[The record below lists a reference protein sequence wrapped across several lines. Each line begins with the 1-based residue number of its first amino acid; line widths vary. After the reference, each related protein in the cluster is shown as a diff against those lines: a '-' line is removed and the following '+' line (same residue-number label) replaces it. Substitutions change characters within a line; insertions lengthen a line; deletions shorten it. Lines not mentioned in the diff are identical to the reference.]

1 MKQILVTGRIIL
13 REYNLEDIPFVIELL
28 NSEGWLAF
36 IGDKNVH
43 TEEEAKNYLLNG
55 PIKSYAE
62 NGYGL
67 CAVIRKEDLKPIGM
81 SGIIKRDN
89 LDFPDIGFAFLPAFM
104 GKGYAFEIADA
115 IINHAK
121 DILKLPM
128 IYGIVNPENASSIK
142 LLEKIGLRNIG
153 TYTFPDKEEK
163 LLLLSVNFEGR

>member
-1 MKQILVTGRIIL
+1 MKQILATERLIL
-13 REYNLEDIPFVIELL
+13 REYNLDDIPFVIELL

-55 PIKSYAE
+55 PMKSYAE

-81 SGIIKRDN
+81 CGLIKRDN
-89 LDFPDIGFAFLPAFM
+89 LDFPDIGFAFLPEFM

-115 IINHAK
+115 ILTHAK
-121 DILKLPM
+121 DTLNIPT
-128 IYGIVNPENASSIK
+128 IYGIVMAENIGSRK
-142 LLEKIGLRNIG
+142 LLEKNGLRSIG
-153 TYTFPDKEEK
+153 HYTFPSKDEN
-163 LLLLSVNFEGR
+163 LLLLSIDF